1 MEYVIVY
8 TNDRMVQGH
17 HVYCLVSRVNIFYKG
32 RFKGKHLPLL
42 CRFIMMNLSP
52 SLLGSLVM
60 NVIHVRNCWNK

>member
-17 HVYCLVSRVNIFYKG
+17 HVYCLVSRVNIFLQG
-32 RFKGKHLPLL
+32 NVQRITPTSPRFLL
-42 CRFIMMNLSP
+42 MNLSP

-60 NVIHVRNCWNK
+60 NFIHVGNCWNK